1 MNQNIKITTSVEM
14 RLSLNLAEKKGFEPL
29 RRFKRP
35 TAFRVVCLV
44 HTIVEIKGRWQH
56 REVPTNPLISAFS
69 EPEY

>member
-1 MNQNIKITTSVEM
+1 M
-14 RLSLNLAEKKGFEPL
+14 AEREGFEPSV
-29 RRFKRP
+29 RDK
-35 TAFRVVCLV
+35 AYKSFRVVYLV

>member
-1 MNQNIKITTSVEM
+1 MFVTTSTHSIGV
-14 RLSLNLAEKKGFEPL
+14 RSVGFG
-29 RRFKRP
+29 
-35 TAFRVVCLV
+35 VVYLV